1 MSVLAR
7 EAQFAVGRVLRVR
20 FGTEL
25 AILAFVLAMLLF
37 FVYPALWILVA
48 SFKTPDTM
56 FAARG
61 GIFTL
66 QNYVELFHSGFTRAL
81 VNSFLVCVASVA
93 VSVFVS
99 VNAAY
104 TFSRMEFPGRRR
116 LFQLMLLG
124 QTFPWIVL
132 VTPLFMWFAK
142 LGLLDSR
149 LGLAAAYVAITIPF
163 SVYLLVGYLQGIPR
177 SLDEA
182 ALIDG
187 ASHFQIL
194 WQIIFPVIVPGV
206 IATATHGFL
215 VCWGEYLFALAF
227 LADDNTKTM
236 PLLLQN
242 FFGDQV
248 PQWGLIMAASVVA
261 TLPTLLL
268 FLPVQGRIVSGLGG
282 GAVK

>member
-1 MSVLAR
+1 MTVLSR
-7 EAQFAVGRVLRVR
+7 EAQFAIGRVLRLR

-25 AILAFVLAMLLF
+25 LILAFVLCALLF
-37 FVYPALWILVA
+37 FVYPALWILFA

-56 FAARG
+56 FAAGG

-66 QNYVELFHSGFTRAL
+66 RNYVELFQSGFTRAML
-81 VNSFLVCVASVA
+81 NSLLVCALSVA
-93 VSVFVS
+93 LSVFIS

-104 TFSRMEFPGRRR
+104 TFSRMEFRGRRL

-132 VTPLFMWFAK
+132 VTPLFMWFAQ

-149 LGLAAAYVAITIPF
+149 MGLAALYVAVTIPF

-187 ASHFQIL
+187 ATHFEIL
-194 WQIIFPVIVPGV
+194 WKILFPVLLPGIV
-206 IATATHGFL
+206 ATSTHSFL

-227 LADDNTKTM
+227 LSDEATKTM

-242 FFGDQV
+242 YFGDQV

-268 FLPVQGRIVSGLGG
+268 FLPVQGRIVSGLGS